1 MIQGCKRVAVGLCEA
16 IRRNVS
22 EPLCEQPS
30 EFIKLSAAQNNKLY
44 FFFSGSP
51 LSHFFENWDKSP
63 QKKWDKGVNPGGL
76 HKFSKFGKI
85 CGEHSHK
92 KDKKM
97 ANIKGG
103 RAARKRDRQNA
114 KANKR
119 NSVAKAKLHDAH
131 KKLFKAADA
140 NNKEVAEKKFK
151 EFVSGLDKAV
161 KKGIITKN
169 TADRKKSRAQLKLNK
184 MAKAEEK

>member
-1 MIQGCKRVAVGLCEA
+1 
-16 IRRNVS
+16 
-22 EPLCEQPS
+22 
-30 EFIKLSAAQNNKLY
+30 
-44 FFFSGSP
+44 
-51 LSHFFENWDKSP
+51 
-63 QKKWDKGVNPGGL
+63 
-76 HKFSKFGKI
+76 
-85 CGEHSHK
+85 
-92 KDKKM
+92 M

-140 NNKEVAEKKFK
+140 SDKDTAEKKFK
-151 EFVSGLDKAV
+151 EL

-184 MAKAEEK
+184 MAAAAK